1 MEGLPTYISLI
12 FIACAIATYGFAYY
26 APKLAAPQGRTAN
39 YVAAVLGVWLLI
51 TALLANDGFFL
62 DFEFRPPRLMI
73 FVFIIFLGGISL
85 FFFKSCRRFF
95 EKIPITTITYL
106 HIIRVPIE
114 IVLWWLF
121 QEELVAKAMTFEG
134 VNYDIL
140 SGITAPFAAL
150 FLVGQKR
157 KNKIGA
163 IIWNFLAL
171 GLLINIVSRAI
182 LATPYF
188 FNPELFEQP
197 NMAVFYFPFIWL
209 PAFIVPIVFFAHAI
223 SLYKLFKEKPEEE

>member
-1 MEGLPTYISLI
+1 MCNPLT
-12 FIACAIATYGFAYY
+12 
-26 APKLAAPQGRTAN
+26 
-39 YVAAVLGVWLLI
+39 
-51 TALLANDGFFL
+51 
-62 DFEFRPPRLMI
+62 
-73 FVFIIFLGGISL
+73 VFTPLKKPNPLSL

-209 PAFIVPIVFFAHAI
+209 PAFIVPIVSLSEI
-223 SLYKLFKEKPEEE
+223 SSETVKP